1 MLRLLI
7 ATVGLIDVL
16 NGSPMM
22 KPRKEFW
29 PDSVAPL
36 PSIVT
41 FFVTAGRFEP
51 SVIVILDV
59 KVIVSPFAALLMALA
74 RSEAL
79 LTLMFAQTP
88 EPPATKRR
96 RRAGQS
102 APDGGSKTKGPSG
115 DPRRSQRPSAT
126 RHRGAKRSCP
136 PFLPPVYRAVLVRRR
151 AKPASTEPGHGLTLK
166 V

>member
-16 NGSPMM
+16 NGFPMM

-36 PSIVT
+36 PAIVT

-51 SVIVILDV
+51 NVMSDV

-74 RSEAL
+74 RLLGVLTSKSLANAGRASDEA
-79 LTLMFAQTP
+79 
-88 EPPATKRR
+88 PAKQ
-96 RRAGQS
+96 GN
-102 APDGGSKTKGPSG
+102 
-115 DPRRSQRPSAT
+115 
-126 RHRGAKRSCP
+126 
-136 PFLPPVYRAVLVRRR
+136 
-151 AKPASTEPGHGLTLK
+151 
-166 V
+166 